1 MSLYGN
7 CINQAIHN
15 LNSLKLKSRPHVWIL
30 NTIYALAAWYWP
42 VPSKM
47 RLAVV
52 FLLLAVA
59 IVQAKKI
66 VSRADIPK
74 PPPIHQTPG
83 KCMNKDITPVE
94 LDETWQDSCKDDNGN
109 SQTNKSKYQYLIIK
123 HAGNSYSE
131 GSSLMSCCGCF
142 RYSLFAQFPVVWISS
157 LLINV
162 FVPLDMTAL
171 CPKSIPF
178 PGSSTGPKNC
188 PQPVA
193 RPAMG
198 RLCQMEL
205 LQE

>member
-1 MSLYGN
+1 MNG
-7 CINQAIHN
+7 
-15 LNSLKLKSRPHVWIL
+15 
-30 NTIYALAAWYWP
+30 TISCNP
-42 VPSKM
+42 TTTTTKTTTSTTTTPSTTITTSTTRSTTTKTTT
-47 RLAVV
+47 ATT
-52 FLLLAVA
+52 ATSKTSPTPQTPA
-59 IVQAKKI
+59 
-66 VSRADIPK
+66 
-74 PPPIHQTPG
+74 PPTIHQTPG
-83 KCMNKDITPVE
+83 KCKKKDITPVE
-94 LDETWQDSCKDDNGN
+94 LDETWQDSCKDDNSN